1 MMTSNRRAAKAY
13 GIILAAIMIAVLSPT
28 IATAGDTKSVYILEA
43 DGLACP
49 FCAYGIEKQLSRIDG
64 VESVSTDIKSGT
76 IIVTVQ
82 AGVALAESEARQA
95 VENAGFTM
103 RGFKRSDLSG

>member
-1 MMTSNRRAAKAY
+1 MTSNRRAAKAY

-28 IATAGDTKSVYILEA
+28 IATAGEGESIYTLKA

-64 VESVSTDIKSGT
+64 VESISTDIKSGT
-76 IIVTVQ
+76 VIVTVQ
-82 AGVALAESEARQA
+82 AGVVLDEADAEQA
-95 VENAGFTM
+95 IEDAGFTM
-103 RGFKRSDLSG
+103 RGFKRNDDSE

>member
-1 MMTSNRRAAKAY
+1 MISNTRVEKAY

-28 IATAGDTKSVYILEA
+28 IATAGEAESIYTLKA

-64 VESVSTDIKSGT
+64 VESISTDIKSGT
-76 IIVTVQ
+76 VIVTMQ
-82 AGVALAESEARQA
+82 AGVVLDEAQARQA

-103 RGFKRSDLSG
+103 RGFKRSNDSG

>member
-1 MMTSNRRAAKAY
+1 M
-13 GIILAAIMIAVLSPT
+13 LAVLSPT
-28 IATAGDTKSVYILEA
+28 IATAGDAESVYILEA

-103 RGFKRSDLSG
+103 RGFKRSDDSG

>member
-1 MMTSNRRAAKAY
+1 MMTSNRRVAKAY

-28 IATAGDTKSVYILEA
+28 IATAGEAKSVYTLQA

-64 VESVSTDIKSGT
+64 VESISTDIKSGT
-76 IIVTVQ
+76 VIVTVQ
-82 AGVALAESEARQA
+82 AGIVLDEAEAKQA
-95 VENAGFTM
+95 VEDAGFTM
-103 RGFKRSDLSG
+103 RGFKHSEASG